1 MSPKQKNI
9 NIIYNCEELFSDWMK
24 VRLGEKGIS
33 ISNSES
39 LSVLLFSHEFELV
52 NFKQHIKPLQMWN
65 RNKDECY
72 KLSTKLN
79 GTAEN
84 DELLAALIEKTA
96 FEGQILWLTL
106 QED

>member
-33 ISNSES
+33 ISKSES

-52 NFKQHIKPLQMWN
+52 NFKQHIKPLQKWN
-65 RNKDECY
+65 KNKDECY
-72 KLSTKLN
+72 KLSTEIN
-79 GTAEN
+79 GNSEYNEQFTAF
-84 DELLAALIEKTA
+84 AEKTA
-96 FEGQILWLTL
+96 FEGQVLWLTL
-106 QED
+106 QEG

>member
-9 NIIYNCEELFSDWMK
+9 NIIYNCEKLFSDWMK

-33 ISNSES
+33 ISNNKN
-39 LSVLLFSHEFELV
+39 LSVLLFSHEYELD
-52 NFKQHIKPLQMWN
+52 NFKQHLKPLQKWN
-65 RNKDECY
+65 KNKDECY
-72 KLSTKLN
+72 RLSTKLN

-84 DELLAALIEKTA
+84 DEQLATLIEKTA